1 MNQDPLSILNMS
13 ANLGIIAQLFIGFC
27 LIFYLVYAF
36 LMLRQVGLL
45 NRSFNTEASGL
56 ISLIANIHFLATL
69 FLLLF
74 TILVT
79 VF

>member
-1 MNQDPLSILNMS
+1 MSPDPVMLLNMS
-13 ANLGIIAQLFIGFC
+13 DSLGVIVQLFIGFC

-36 LMLRQVGLL
+36 LMLRQVSLL
-45 NRSFNTEASGL
+45 NRSFHTEAARL
-56 ISLIANIHFLATL
+56 ISLVAYIHFMATL